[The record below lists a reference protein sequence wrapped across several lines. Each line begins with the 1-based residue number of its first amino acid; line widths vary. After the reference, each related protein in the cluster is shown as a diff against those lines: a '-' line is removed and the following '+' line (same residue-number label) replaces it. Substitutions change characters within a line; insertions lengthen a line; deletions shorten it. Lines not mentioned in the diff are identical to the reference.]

1 MKKLSVILLSYF
13 SQKNIIPVYRDIV
26 AVLEKK
32 DIPFELI
39 IMDDGSK
46 DNSFEIARDLEK
58 NDKRVSAYQ
67 LSRNYTSD
75 YSIFAGFSVAKG
87 DCAVVIPDDGQPS
100 IAEIIDIYE
109 EWLKGEKIVFLKRL
123 ERDDPPVSKFF
134 AKTFYSIMDKISDV
148 KFPPAGIET
157 VLLDREVIDIIN
169 SRIHPINTAI
179 IPEVLRLGYNPVYLS
194 YHRPVSTVEKSRWT
208 FKKKMRLAKN
218 IFFSSSSFPIRFIS
232 FLGVFF
238 SLISFMLIIFYLYIN
253 VFGNKTF
260 WGYIPPG
267 WTSTVLFISFF
278 SGLIL
283 FALGIISEYIWRIYE
298 EVKNRPGFIIRKKNS
313 DEKN

>member
-13 SQKNIIPVYRDIV
+13 SQKNIISVYNNIV
-26 AVLEKK
+26 EVLDKN

-39 IMDDGSK
+39 IMDDGSG
-46 DNSFEIARDLEK
+46 DNSFQIAKELEK
-58 NDKRVSAYQ
+58 KDNRVSAYQ

-75 YSIFAGFSVAKG
+75 YSVFAGFSVAKG
-87 DCAVVIPDDGQPS
+87 DCAVAISDDGQPS
-100 IAEIIDIYE
+100 INEIIPIYQ
-109 EWLKGEKIVFLKRL
+109 EWLKGAKIVFLKRR

-148 KFPPAGIET
+148 KFPPAGIES
-157 VLLDREVIDIIN
+157 VLVDREVLEIIN
-169 SRIHPINTAI
+169 SRIHPINTAVF
-179 IPEVLRLGYNPVYLS
+179 PEVLRLGFNPVYFS

-238 SLISFMLIIFYLYIN
+238 SLISFMLIVFYTYIN
-253 VFGNKTF
+253 VFGNKNF

-267 WTSTVLFISFF
+267 WTSTVLFVSFF

-298 EVKNRPGFIIRKKNS
+298 EVKNRPGYIIKKKDIRK
-313 DEKN
+313 